1 MSTTWK
7 ARWRGLDLEV
17 RGRTDTPESTATLRI
32 LQSNEPRV
40 EVECFGSNPHWRADP
55 GGLDQVEPLD
65 ERHDPVSEAFAR
77 IRSDLPARAAS
88 ECEGWKP
95 LEPATPED
103 EKALLEAE
111 RIMRH
116 CPVRLEELDPVV
128 LRGRRSEKWHT
139 YPADVLPLWVAEMD
153 FPVAAPIR
161 DEMRRFLRACDFG
174 YPLGVRETGLPD
186 VFAQRMQERFGWH
199 PDPGGVEVVSEV
211 VQGLHVAV
219 EAYSA
224 PGEGVIV
231 QTPIYPPFLGTVRDT
246 GRRLV
251 ENRMEVG
258 SGRLEFDLEGMSRS
272 ITADTRVLL
281 FCNPHNPSGRAL
293 RRGALER
300 IAELVLAHDL
310 IVVSDE
316 IHADLVLE
324 GERHLPFAALSEAIA
339 RRTVTLTSASK
350 AFNIPGLRTAIAHF
364 GDPALRDRFN
374 AAVPRHAR
382 GGIGLL
388 GLYATISA
396 WRFGQPW
403 LEEVVLQLRR
413 NVDVL
418 EQAISE
424 RIPEIR
430 VMRPEATYLAWLD
443 CRRLDLDGAPAAHF
457 LRHGRVALSEGS
469 LFGPG
474 WEGFARINL
483 ATSPAI
489 LLEAV
494 ERMARA
500 LGR

>member
-1 MSTTWK
+1 
-7 ARWRGLDLEV
+7 V
-17 RGRTDTPESTATLRI
+17 
-32 LQSNEPRV
+32 
-40 EVECFGSNPHWRADP
+40 
-55 GGLDQVEPLD
+55 
-65 ERHDPVSEAFAR
+65 
-77 IRSDLPARAAS
+77 
-88 ECEGWKP
+88 
-95 LEPATPED
+95 
-103 EKALLEAE
+103 
-111 RIMRH
+111 
-116 CPVRLEELDPVV
+116 
-128 LRGRRSEKWHT
+128 
-139 YPADVLPLWVAEMD
+139 
-153 FPVAAPIR
+153 
-161 DEMRRFLRACDFG
+161 
-174 YPLGVRETGLPD
+174 
-186 VFAQRMQERFGWH
+186 
-199 PDPGGVEVVSEV
+199 
-211 VQGLHVAV
+211 
-219 EAYSA
+219 
-224 PGEGVIV
+224 
-231 QTPIYPPFLGTVRDT
+231 
-246 GRRLV
+246 
-251 ENRMEVG
+251 
-258 SGRLEFDLEGMSRS
+258 
-272 ITADTRVLL
+272 
-281 FCNPHNPSGRAL
+281 
-293 RRGALER
+293 
-300 IAELVLAHDL
+300 
-310 IVVSDE
+310 
-316 IHADLVLE
+316 
-324 GERHLPFAALSEAIA
+324 PFAALSEAIA

-443 CRRLDLDGAPAAHF
+443 CRRLDLNGTPAAHF